1 MKGMT
6 QLNPGLSRA
15 DVVDAI
21 ATTMTPVEVQAASLL
36 GDAEL
41 LWSFHQVQ
49 GDERPTDVAIVLG
62 SHDIGVAEHA
72 ADLYNRGRFPL
83 VVFTG
88 ANAPTTIKEFPRGE
102 AVQFAERAEELGVP
116 RSAILVE
123 PRATNTSEN
132 ITFTRELLAENGI
145 VPASATLISKPYQQR
160 RAWATMTKV
169 WPEVEIV
176 CSARTQSLTDYIAS
190 IGDVSRVLSMLV
202 GDTQRLWIYADRGHA
217 AEVHVPEDVAAA
229 YHRLVDAGYTTR
241 LIPAHHDWSN

>member
-1 MKGMT
+1 MP
-6 QLNPGLSRA
+6 QLNAGLTRA

-21 ATTMTPVEVQAASLL
+21 ASTVTSDEARAARLL
-36 GDAEL
+36 DDAEL
-41 LWSFHQVQ
+41 LWSFHQIQ
-49 GDERPTDVAIVLG
+49 GEERPTDVAIALG

-72 ADLYNRGRFPL
+72 ADLYSRGCFPL

-132 ITFTRELLAENGI
+132 LAFARDLLTKNGI

-160 RAWATMTKV
+160 RAWATARKV
-169 WPEVEIV
+169 WPEIKIV

-229 YHRLVDAGYTTR
+229 YHRLVDAGYTAR